1 MNVAEHP
8 AVALKVFCRKRL
20 LGMFDMFEASV
31 SLQKVL
37 RGYAS
42 EKRSWPGSPIPK
54 CESIQ
59 EEFCRVAIETAGP
72 SQSITRGREDRA
84 DRTPIEQRDR
94 VERFCATSRF
104 CPGLLPRWRKCL

>member
-8 AVALKVFCRKRL
+8 AVAVKVFCRKRL

-42 EKRSWPGSPIPK
+42 EKRPRPGSPIPK

-59 EEFCRVAIETAGP
+59 EEFCRVAIATAGP
-72 SQSITRGREDRA
+72 SQSITRGIEDRA
-84 DRTPIEQRDR
+84 CRTRTEPLDRA
-94 VERFCATSRF
+94 ERFCAAGRF
-104 CPGLLPRWRKCL
+104 CLAPLRP

>member
-37 RGYAS
+37 LSYAS
-42 EKRSWPGSPIPK
+42 EKRSWHGSPIPK

-72 SQSITRGREDRA
+72 SQSITRGIEDRA
-84 DRTPIEQRDR
+84 CGTRIEPLDRA
-94 VERFCATSRF
+94 ERFCATGRF
-104 CPGLLPRWRKCL
+104 CFAPLLP